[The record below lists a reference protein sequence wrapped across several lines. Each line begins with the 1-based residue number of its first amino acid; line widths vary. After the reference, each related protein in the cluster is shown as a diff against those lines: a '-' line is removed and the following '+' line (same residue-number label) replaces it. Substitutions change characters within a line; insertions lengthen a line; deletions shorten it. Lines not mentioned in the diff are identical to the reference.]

1 VSIDKFAAVIQSQI
15 YKNWLEKMSGRN
27 IINTGTKALRSSQ
40 ELSTKT
46 DFYITAK
53 DIALMY
59 KTITGKSLEEAGL
72 RADNILR
79 DLQVGDA
86 DPTVKGAVI
95 GKSITVEK
103 VDGLLFSQIGFKTIS
118 TRLNS
123 VFNELKGVT
132 EAYKEAEET
141 FEKDEMKLLKKS
153 PEYLALEGREGLSK
167 RREME
172 NKVREKAKERATL
185 GYYFNKGH
193 VVGVATNLTKEFRN
207 TLEQSYDKA
216 IKAGDKAAESA
227 KQDILSVLDAYIEKL
242 EQDDLATANLAKS
255 SIDIEFYA
263 RYIKDSTRYLVEM
276 QLRVRN
282 QVAGSNV
289 APIVNELT
297 SIFSGKLSETE
308 LKNVLGSSPQL
319 GQALLISPGSPSML
333 SLIATD
339 IVNAIKGVTA
349 KTPKYSIPKTK
360 IASNKIKV
368 ISGDRGSNK
377 KKIAELSKLK
387 QKIKS
392 SKKERTVVKTN
403 ASEKTLELNLSNLQ
417 NLLNNNLVRQV
428 KANMGTGSSKAVLNL
443 RTGRFAES
451 VKVERVSESK
461 AGMITAFYSYMK
473 NPYATFS
480 QGGAQS
486 QPASRDPKLLIAKS
500 IREIAS
506 QQVANRLRSVAI

>member
-1 VSIDKFAAVIQSQI
+1 MSIDKFAAVIQSQI
-15 YKNWLEKMSGRN
+15 YKNWLEKMSGKN

-40 ELSTKT
+40 EVATKT
-46 DFYITAK
+46 DFYITTK
-53 DIALMY
+53 DIEFMY
-59 KTITGKSLEEAGL
+59 KTITGKTDIGNLDLDSILQSL
-72 RADNILR
+72 N
-79 DLQVGDA
+79 
-86 DPTVKGAVI
+86 TVSIGSKVVDSVI
-95 GKSITVEK
+95 GKSITIDGISGLK
-103 VDGLLFSQIGFKTIS
+103 FTGIGFNTISSKLKLAFADVDGIEDAYQAA
-118 TRLNS
+118 
-123 VFNELKGVT
+123 
-132 EAYKEAEET
+132 EAK
-141 FEKDEMKLLKKS
+141 FEKDEMELLKKD
-153 PEYLALEGREGLSK
+153 PEYIALKGKEGLLR

-172 NKVREKAKERATL
+172 NKVRKAAAERATL

-193 VVGVATNLTKEFRN
+193 VIGVATNLTKEFKN
-207 TLEQSYDKA
+207 TLEQAYDKA
-216 IKAGDKAAESA
+216 TAAGDKAAESA
-227 KQDILSVLDAYIEKL
+227 KQDILAVLDAYIKKL

-255 SIDIEFYA
+255 SINVDLYA
-263 RYIKDSTRYLVEM
+263 SYIKDSSRYLVEM
-276 QLRVRN
+276 QLRTGN

-289 APIVNELT
+289 APIINELT
-297 SIFSGKLSETE
+297 SIFSGKLSESE

-319 GQALLISPGSPSML
+319 GQALLTSPGSPSML

-349 KTPKYSIPKTK
+349 KPAKYSIPKTK

-368 ISGDRGSNK
+368 ISGDTDNNK

-392 SKKERTVVKTN
+392 SKKESPVVKPDT
-403 ASEKTLELNLSNLQ
+403 SEKTLELNLSNLQ

-428 KANMGTGSSKAVLNL
+428 KANMGTGNSRTVLNL

-486 QPASRDPKLLIAKS
+486 QPASRDPKLLISKS